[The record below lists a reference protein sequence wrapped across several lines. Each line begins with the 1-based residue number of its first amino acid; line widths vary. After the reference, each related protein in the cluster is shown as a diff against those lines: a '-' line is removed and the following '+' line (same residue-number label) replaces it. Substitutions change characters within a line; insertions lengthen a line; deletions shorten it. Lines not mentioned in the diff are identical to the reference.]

1 MMSLPVSFAAGCV
14 AIHDRGGPVVKTAVG
29 ILGALLVAASP
40 ALAQDVTGSL
50 QGRVRSA
57 EDVPLA
63 GAQVTVHGPNL
74 LGSRSAVT
82 DRGGVFQLL
91 AVPVGSYEV
100 RIELLGHQP
109 AVYQDVAV
117 RLAQTTTLSD
127 IRLQVEAIELPSL
140 IVWGERPVIDLT
152 TTVIGAGIESEFFET
167 LPSDRDYRSILA
179 QLPQANTSFYG
190 DEANIGGATGLE
202 NMYYIDGVNVT
213 DPGFNF
219 NDFGGTAGMGLPYNF
234 IQAID
239 LKEGG
244 YQAEFGNTLG
254 GIVNVIT
261 YSGGNQFRAEGF
273 GYFSG
278 SGLSGDARPG
288 AADIVPQDFTT
299 WDVGVSLGGPIA
311 RDRLWY
317 SAAYNPKFTSQN
329 IDIPGAGVHQDE
341 LTTHQFAGKLTWQI
355 SDRSEATFTV
365 LGDPSVHHIASPA
378 LASGE
383 PFTSVVNPDPLLGF
397 EEQGGTSLSLAGQT
411 MFSQNLLLE
420 GTLYRYSRR
429 SNLTGDTEIGRAEPL
444 LNDLDVLS
452 LSGGLRED
460 NDRNSSRT
468 GFRVAATRFAGNHT
482 LKAGVEY
489 QDNRSKARLS
499 FKTPGSMRRFSQTQ
513 LDTAGMSVTDTVYLA
528 LVADLDNTVHNR
540 VPTVYVQDSWLIG
553 TRWRLN
559 AGLRWDGQYLSGPA
573 ESQSITDQFQPRLGL
588 IFQPGTLGTQKI
600 FGSYGRYYQQ
610 FTTAWAAQL
619 FGGFDN
625 RLLTYVNV
633 DPRVFPDSIA
643 GEFVATE
650 PCCAGSPSVDGL
662 KGEGTDE
669 FVLGYERA
677 VGSHLLLNI
686 QGIRRVLRAAVGTGL
701 DANTELF
708 VLGNLGEGDID
719 FIPQAKR
726 TYTALQ
732 LTAGWLSPRL
742 NVTGSYVLSRSEGNY
757 TGQFD
762 SDAGMT
768 NPGNFLSLQ
777 LESQGTNST
786 GLLPN
791 DRTHAF
797 KLSGSYRFD
806 FGLDLGT
813 FFVWQSG
820 TPLNEFGATGLFRP
834 IFLVERGSAGRTPS
848 IWDLNLRF
856 AYNLRGLVR
865 TGPSSRIV
873 LDVLHLGSQRSPV
886 WVDQQKFLA
895 VDPAQANFLSSYE
908 ELVAAQSIPNPDFGA
923 PLRNQLPM
931 MVRLGIVVGF

>member
-1 MMSLPVSFAAGCV
+1 MFRSAICILAAV
-14 AIHDRGGPVVKTAVG
+14 
-29 ILGALLVAASP
+29 LVAASP

-74 LGSRSAVT
+74 LGSRAVVT
-82 DRGGVFQLL
+82 DKGGVFQLVAL
-91 AVPVGSYEV
+91 PVGSYEV
-100 RIELLGHQP
+100 RIELLGYQP
-109 AVYQDVAV
+109 AVYQNVRV
-117 RLAQTTTLSD
+117 RLGQTTTLSD
-127 IRLQVEAIELPSL
+127 IRVQVEAIELPTL
-140 IVWGERPVIDLT
+140 TVWGERPVIDLT
-152 TTVIGAGIESEFFET
+152 TTVVGAGIESEFFET
-167 LPSDRDYRSILA
+167 LPSERDYRSILA

-190 DEANIGGATGLE
+190 DEANIGGATGLD

-213 DPGFNF
+213 DPGFSF
-219 NDFGGTAGMGLPYNF
+219 WDFGGTAGIGLPYNF

-244 YQAEFGNTLG
+244 YQAEYGNTLG

-261 YSGGNQFRAEGF
+261 YSGSNQFRVEGF

-288 AADIVPQDFTT
+288 AADIVPEDFTT
-299 WDVGVSLGGPIA
+299 WDVGLSVGGPIA
-311 RDRLWY
+311 KDRLWY
-317 SAAYNPKFTSQN
+317 FAAYNPKFTNQN
-329 IDIPGAGVHQDE
+329 VDIPGAGVHRDE

-355 SDRSEATFTV
+355 GERSEATFTV
-365 LGDPSVHHIASPA
+365 LGDPSVHHVASPA
-378 LASGE
+378 LAGGE
-383 PFTSVVNPDPLLGF
+383 PFALVENPDPLLGF
-397 EEQGGTSLSLAGQT
+397 VEQGGTSLSLAGQT
-411 MFSQNLLLE
+411 LFSQNLLVE

-429 SNLTGDTEIGRAEPL
+429 SDLTGDTEIGRAEPL
-444 LNDLDVLS
+444 FNDLGALT
-452 LSGGLRED
+452 LSGGLRDD
-460 NDRNSSRT
+460 NERNSSRT
-468 GFRVAATRFAGNHT
+468 GFRVAATGFVGKHT

-489 QDNRSKARLS
+489 QDNRSKARNS
-499 FKTPGSMRRFSQTQ
+499 FKTPGSIRMLPTTDPVTG
-513 LDTAGMSVTDTVYLA
+513 LPVTDTVYLA
-528 LVADLDNTVHNR
+528 LVADIDNTVHNR
-540 VPTVYVQDSWLIG
+540 VPSVYVQDSWLVG
-553 TRWRLN
+553 TRWRVN

-573 ESQSITDQFQPRLGL
+573 ESQSISDQFQPRLGL

-610 FTTAWAAQL
+610 FTTAWAQQV
-619 FGGFDN
+619 FGGNDN
-625 RLLTYVNV
+625 RLLTYVNH
-633 DPRVFPDSIA
+633 DPRLFPDSIA
-643 GEFVATE
+643 AELIASE
-650 PCCAGSPSVDGL
+650 PCCATAPSVDGL
-662 KGEGTDE
+662 QGEGTDE
-669 FVLGYERA
+669 FVLGYERS
-677 VGSHLLLNI
+677 VGSQLLLNI
-686 QGIRRVLRAAVGTGL
+686 QGIRRVLRAAVGT
-701 DANTELF
+701 AIVPNTIPPAIL
-708 VLGNLGEGDID
+708 LGNLGEGDID

-726 TYTALQ
+726 TFTALQ

-777 LESQGTNST
+777 LESQGINST

-834 IFLVERGSAGRTPS
+834 IFLVERGSTGRTRS

-856 AYNLRGLVR
+856 AYDLRGLFR
-865 TGPSSRIV
+865 TGPSSRII
-873 LDVLHLGSQRSPV
+873 LDVLHLGSQRESV
-886 WVDQQKFLA
+886 WVDQQKYLA
-895 VDPAQANFLSSYE
+895 VDPELANFTSSYE
-908 ELVAAQSIPNPDFGA
+908 ELVAAQILPNPGFGS
-923 PLRNQLPM
+923 PLRHQLPM

>member
-1 MMSLPVSFAAGCV
+1 VL
-14 AIHDRGGPVVKTAVG
+14 KTAIFTLATV
-29 ILGALLVAASP
+29 LVAASP

-63 GAQVTVHGPNL
+63 GAHVTVHGPNL

-82 DRGGVFQLL
+82 DKGGLFQLVAL
-91 AVPVGSYEV
+91 PVGSYDV
-100 RIELLGHQP
+100 RIELLGSRS
-109 AVYQDVAV
+109 AVYEGVRV
-117 RLAQTTTLSD
+117 RLGQTTTLSD
-127 IRLQVEAIELPSL
+127 IRVQVEAIELPTL
-140 IVWGERPVIDLT
+140 TVWGERPVIDLT

-167 LPSDRDYRSILA
+167 LPSERDYRSILA

-190 DEANIGGATGLE
+190 DEANIGGATGLD

-213 DPGFNF
+213 DPGFSF
-219 NDFGGTAGMGLPYNF
+219 SDFGGTAGIGLPYNF

-261 YSGGNQFRAEGF
+261 YSGGNEFRAEGF

-299 WDVGVSLGGPIA
+299 WDVGVSVGGPIA

-317 SAAYNPKFTSQN
+317 FAAYNPKFTSQN
-329 IDIPGAGVHQDE
+329 VDIPGAGVHRDE
-341 LTTHQFAGKLTWQI
+341 LTSHQFAGKLTWQI
-355 SDRSEATFTV
+355 GARSEATFTV
-365 LGDPSVHHIASPA
+365 LGDPSVHHVVSPA
-378 LASGE
+378 LAGGE
-383 PFTSVVNPDPLLGF
+383 AFTSVVNPDPLLGF
-397 EEQGGTSLSLAGQT
+397 VELGGTSLSLAGQT
-411 MFSQNLLLE
+411 MFSQNLLVE

-429 SNLTGDTEIGRAEPL
+429 SGLTGDTEIGRAEPL
-444 LNDLDVLS
+444 FNDLDALT

-460 NDRNSSRT
+460 NERNSSRT

-489 QDNRSKARLS
+489 QDNRSTAQNSL
-499 FKTPGSMRRFSQTQ
+499 KTPGSIRALPTNDPVTG
-513 LDTAGMSVTDTVYLA
+513 LPATDTVYLA
-528 LVADLDNTVHNR
+528 LVADIDNTVHNR
-540 VPTVYVQDSWLIG
+540 VPSVYVQDSWLVAD
-553 TRWRLN
+553 RWRVN
-559 AGLRWDGQYLSGPA
+559 AGLRWDGQYLSGA
-573 ESQSITDQFQPRLGL
+573 VESQSITDQFQPRLGL

-610 FTTAWAAQL
+610 FTTAWAAEL

-625 RLLTYVNV
+625 RLLIYVNH

-643 GEFVATE
+643 GEFLAID

-686 QGIRRVLRAAVGTGL
+686 QGIRRVLRAAVGTAL

-732 LTAGWLSPRL
+732 LTAGWLGPRV

-762 SDAGMT
+762 SDAGTT
-768 NPGNFLSLQ
+768 NPGNFLGLQ

-834 IFLVERGSAGRTPS
+834 IFLVERGSAGRTRS

-856 AYNLRGLVR
+856 AYDLRGLFR
-865 TGPSSRIV
+865 TGPSSRII
-873 LDVLHLGSQRSPV
+873 LDVLHLGSQREPA
-886 WVDQQKFLA
+886 WVDQQKYLA
-895 VDPAQANFLSSYE
+895 VDPELANVTSSYE
-908 ELVAAQSIPNPDFGA
+908 ELVAAQILPNPGFGS